1 MKPATR
7 RPRFI
12 FEDDNSIAISRA
24 TVLVA
29 IGLAAGFLS
38 AALWFESRSGERI
51 GGAVPPLGLMLTDP
65 LSIELTRCL
74 ALGEAGARDQAC
86 LRAWAN
92 NRRRFLTPSERPSA
106 VFPIEPPAPLKNQDR
121 VPVSPPDQPSGVRGK
136 GP

>member
-38 AALWFESRSGERI
+38 AALWFQSRDRERTGAAGPPSGLI
-51 GGAVPPLGLMLTDP
+51 LTDP
-65 LSIELTRCL
+65 LSIEFARCL

-86 LRAWAN
+86 LRAWAD
-92 NRRRFLTPSERPSA
+92 NRRRFLTPNGRPMA
-106 VFPIEPPAPLKNQDR
+106 ADPVEPALPPKSQER
-121 VPVSPPDQPSGVRGK
+121 VPDPMLDPPSGDRSK

>member
-12 FEDDNSIAISRA
+12 FEDDNSIAIPRA
-24 TVLVA
+24 AVLVG

-38 AALWFESRSGERI
+38 AALWFESQNGDRND
-51 GGAVPPLGLMLTDP
+51 GAGPPSGLMLTDP
-65 LSIELTRCL
+65 LSIEFARCL
-74 ALGEAGARDQAC
+74 ALGEAGARDDAC

-92 NRRRFLTPSERPSA
+92 NRRRFLTPGERPSA
-106 VFPIEPPAPLKNQDR
+106 VFPIEPAAPLKNEDR
-121 VPVSPPDQPSGVRGK
+121 VPVPPLDEPSGLRSK